1 MYRHL
6 ATEEQNKYGFLNSVI
21 LSNSYVVGATRSPTL
36 DMILIGLFV
45 ATLAGVIGH
54 GLVRVIMTRL
64 RRSKNHD

>member
-1 MYRHL
+1 M
-6 ATEEQNKYGFLNSVI
+6 
-21 LSNSYVVGATRSPTL
+21 VGATRSPTL